1 MLLNM
6 HPVLDH
12 SLAVVEAIVL
22 LVAVG
27 KVAVLEVVISKV
39 ANHQRCRCYSSTHSS
54 KVVDVKVTALLVV
67 VVKVARP
74 QGNKSLSE
82 GET

>member
-6 HPVLDH
+6 HPCLVH
-12 SLAVVEAIVL
+12 SLVI
-22 LVAVG
+22 G
-27 KVAVLEVVISKV
+27 KVAVFSVVDIIVALLE
-39 ANHQRCRCYSSTHSS
+39 
-54 KVVDVKVTALLVV
+54 VVDVKVTALLVV

>member
-1 MLLNM
+1 MGLLMGSSSLWSPSN
-6 HPVLDH
+6 PASNSPQAWLSFVH
-12 SLAVVEAIVL
+12 SLV
-22 LVAVG
+22 VG
-27 KVAVLEVVISKV
+27 KVAVFS
-39 ANHQRCRCYSSTHSS
+39 
-54 KVVDVKVTALLVV
+54 VVDVKETVLEDVDGKVAVLLVV

>member
-1 MLLNM
+1 M
-6 HPVLDH
+6 V
-12 SLAVVEAIVL
+12 I
-22 LVAVG
+22 G
-27 KVAVLEVVISKV
+27 KVAVLS
-39 ANHQRCRCYSSTHSS
+39 
-54 KVVDVKVTALLVV
+54 VVDVKETVLEDVDGKVAVLLVV